1 MKSLWY
7 LSWKNIWYKP
17 LNLLLTLVLFGLGV
31 GLIAFIFITNQQLE
45 DKFNKN
51 LAGIDLVIGAKGSP
65 LQLIL
70 SSMYHL
76 DAPTGNIPIAQ
87 AKPFL
92 NPRHPLIGT
101 AVPLSLGDSYRTYR
115 IIGTTHAYLDLYDGQ
130 VGSGRLWHEDYDVV
144 IGAAVAKKLNLG
156 LDSTFYSSHG
166 FIEDD
171 NLVHGEGHPF
181 KVTGIL
187 AETGSALDQVILT
200 NTHSIWGVHAHGKPN
215 EKETSIAEP
224 HGEEDHRHEEA
235 NINRSNSQPGDTL
248 VQDLPQ
254 TIPHYTNEGI
264 LQHPEEAITSLLI
277 KFKVRNYQTLN
288 IQRNINEN
296 TDLQAAT
303 PVLEVTRLF
312 SLMGVGFE
320 TLKALGW
327 VIALVSGLSIF
338 ISLFSSLKER
348 QYELALL
355 RVMGGTPG
363 RLFFLILLEGLL
375 LSLIGALLGLLI
387 CHTAIFFL
395 SGYLEEGYR
404 YRISPWYFAQ
414 EEWWLL
420 AGALVIG
427 ITAALIPAWRAYR
440 LQISQTLSQ
449 N

>member
-1 MKSLWY
+1 MSLWY
-7 LSWKNIWYKP
+7 LSWKNILYKP
-17 LNLLLTLVLFGLGV
+17 LNLLLTLVLFALGV
-31 GLIAFIFITNQQLE
+31 GLIAFIFISNQQLE

-51 LAGIDLVIGAKGSP
+51 LAGIDLVVGAKGSP

-70 SSMYHL
+70 SAMYHL
-76 DAPTGNIPIAQ
+76 DAPTGNIPIEK

-92 NPRHPLIGT
+92 NPRHPLIGL

-115 IIGTTHAYLDLYDGQ
+115 IIGTTHSYLDLYGGQ
-130 VGSGRLWHEDYDVV
+130 LASGRLWQEDYEVV
-144 IGAAVAKKLNLG
+144 IGSTVAEKLRLG

-181 KVTGIL
+181 KVVGII
-187 AETGSALDQVILT
+187 ETTGSAVDQVILT
-200 NTHSIWGVHAHGKPN
+200 NTHSIWGVHAHGAQID
-215 EKETSIAEP
+215 KED
-224 HGEEDHRHEEA
+224 EEGHDHSDEA
-235 NINRSNSQPGDTL
+235 DHNHSDEVVTQPDST
-248 VQDLPQ
+248 
-254 TIPHYTNEGI
+254 PHYTTAAL

-277 KFKVRNYQTLN
+277 KFKARNYQTLN
-288 IQRNINEN
+288 MQRNINEN

-320 TLKALGW
+320 TLKVLGW
-327 VIALVSGLSIF
+327 IIALVSGLSIF

-363 RLFFLILLEGLL
+363 RLFFLIILEGVM
-375 LSLIGALLGLLI
+375 LSFLGAFLGLAL
-387 CHTAIFFL
+387 CHISIYFL
-395 SGYLEEGYR
+395 SGYLEEAYR
-404 YRISPWYFAQ
+404 YRISAWYLAK
-414 EEWWLL
+414 EEIWLVV
-420 AGALVIG
+420 GALGIG
-427 ITAALIPAWRAYR
+427 FFASIIPAWRAYR

>member
-1 MKSLWY
+1 MNLWY
-7 LSWKNIWYKP
+7 LSWKNILYKP
-17 LNLLLTLVLFGLGV
+17 LNLLLTLVLFALGV

-51 LAGIDLVIGAKGSP
+51 LAGIDLVVGAKGSP

-76 DAPTGNIPIAQ
+76 DAPTGNIPIAK
-87 AKPFL
+87 AKAFL
-92 NPRHPLIGT
+92 NPQHPLIGL

-115 IIGTTHAYLDLYDGQ
+115 IIGTTHSYLELYGGQ
-130 VGSGRLWHEDYDVV
+130 LSHGRLWREDYEVV
-144 IGAAVAKKLNLG
+144 IGAMVAEKLRLG

-166 FIEDD
+166 FIEDE

-187 AETGSALDQVILT
+187 RESGSALDQVILT
-200 NTHSIWGVHAHGKPN
+200 NTQSIWGVHAHAG
-215 EKETSIAEP
+215 EKAAK
-224 HGEEDHRHEEA
+224 EEDPTSKEGHDHAGHDHEAETT
-235 NINRSNSQPGDTL
+235 QDT
-248 VQDLPQ
+248 
-254 TIPHYTNEGI
+254 TPHYTTAAI
-264 LQHPEEAITSLLI
+264 LQHPDEAITSLLI
-277 KFKVRNYQTLN
+277 KFKARNYQTLN
-288 IQRNINEN
+288 MQRNINEN

-312 SLMGVGFE
+312 SLMGVGFD
-320 TLKALGW
+320 TLKVLGW
-327 VIALVSGLSIF
+327 IIALVSGLSIF

-363 RLFFLILLEGLL
+363 RLFFLIILEGLM
-375 LSLIGALLGLLI
+375 LSVMGALLGLLL
-387 CHTAIFFL
+387 CHGSIFFL
-395 SGYLEEGYR
+395 SDYLEEAYR
-404 YRISPWYFAQ
+404 YRISPWYIAQ

-420 AGALVIG
+420 AGALGIG
-427 ITAALIPAWRAYR
+427 LVAALIPAWRAYR

-449 N
+449 S

>member
-1 MKSLWY
+1 MKHLWY
-7 LSWKNIWYKP
+7 LSWKNIWFKP

-51 LAGIDLVIGAKGSP
+51 LAGIDLVVGAKGSP

-115 IIGTTHAYLDLYDGQ
+115 IIGTTHAYVDLYAGE
-130 VGSGRLWHEDYDVV
+130 VHRGKLWQEDYEVV

-187 AETGSALDQVILT
+187 TETGTALDQVILT
-200 NTHSIWGVHAHGKPN
+200 NTHSIWGVHAHANAN
-215 EKETSIAEP
+215 EEKVSTAGS
-224 HGEEDHRHEEA
+224 HDGEGEDHHHNDHGSA
-235 NINRSNSQPGDTL
+235 DPDTL
-248 VQDLPQ
+248 IQDLPQ

-277 KFKVRNYQTLN
+277 KFKARNYQTLN
-288 IQRNINEN
+288 MQRNINEN

-327 VIALVSGLSIF
+327 IIALVSGLSIF

-363 RLFFLILLEGLL
+363 RLFLLILLEGIL
-375 LSLIGALLGLLI
+375 LSLIGALLGLVV

-395 SGYLEEGYR
+395 SGYLEEAYR
-404 YRISPWYFAQ
+404 YRISPWYFAR

-420 AGALVIG
+420 TGALVIG
-427 ITAALIPAWRAYR
+427 ATAALIPAWRAYR
-440 LQISQTLSQ
+440 LEISQTLSQ